1 MDLTYR
7 WDLDASNDE
16 DMLVE
21 GATVEVLMDAPGLR
35 RITLTVTDQSGNQV
49 TSSYEIDV
57 KGGSTEGLSG
67 ALVGS
72 LFGLGALVLIGVLL
86 TSVSGRLGAPG
97 ALLMQY
103 GLSAEAADAIGG
115 GPVTWTP

>member
-1 MDLTYR
+1 MKVKSSNSRPAAEGAWDDPMDLTYR

-57 KGGSTEGLSG
+57 KGEARLR
-67 ALVGS
+67 ACQ
-72 LFGLGALVLIGVLL
+72 
-86 TSVSGRLGAPG
+86 GRSWAPCSD
-97 ALLMQY
+97 
-103 GLSAEAADAIGG
+103 SAPSFSSASC
-115 GPVTWTP
+115 